1 MLACQHHIPVISNII
16 TTLVYQP
23 FSRTPVSRYQNV
35 TIIDVTGAKMVVVVT
50 IRAIRHVK
58 LHSNSHHQQTKTQ
71 LFNKWI
77 PFLSLT
83 NSVTALKQGIMHYN
97 HQHNN
102 KNKLSY
108 RKEITQK
115 HSCHIEFLAI
125 RNSCPYGHRHGEPCI
140 KLSLHLI

>member
-1 MLACQHHIPVISNII
+1 MMLACQHHIPVIGNII

-77 PFLSLT
+77 PFLSLNQQCHST
-83 NSVTALKQGIMHYN
+83 EARYNALQPSA
-97 HQHNN
+97 Q
-102 KNKLSY
+102 
-108 RKEITQK
+108 
-115 HSCHIEFLAI
+115 
-125 RNSCPYGHRHGEPCI
+125 
-140 KLSLHLI
+140 